1 MRGKSSSIISG
12 KGKASK
18 ISFVE
23 FVGFVKFVVLLFVTT
38 GILTHVFSD
47 KSPRSRDSLVPEA
60 VKTEL
65 VDIATA

>member
-23 FVGFVKFVVLLFVTT
+23 FVEFVVLLFVTT